1 MCRRVRFPYGGI
13 LMEFRGLYE
22 TGIKTR
28 NIRSVARLSDCYGRL
43 KSKAVLGLLTA
54 RGATIKFV
62 GISLKSDSKLRKL
75 CSLEIDFRRI
85 KCLRDESEV
94 IDLFL
99 ASGYYQK
106 FTNNSLSNIQRPGY
120 KIRSI
125 IKLF

>member
-1 MCRRVRFPYGGI
+1 MK
-13 LMEFRGLYE
+13 RGLKR
-22 TGIKTR
+22 GIFVR
-28 NIRSVARLSDCYGRL
+28 WLSDCYGRL
-43 KSKAVLGLLTA
+43 KSKPVLGLLTA

-106 FTNNSLSNIQRPGY
+106 FTNNSLSNIQRPG
-120 KIRSI
+120 
-125 IKLF
+125 